1 MKYPCIR
8 QHSQEDCGAACLG
21 TIACYHGQQF
31 TLSRLREL
39 VGTGQQ
45 GTTMLGLKRGAEALG
60 LQARAVTA
68 HPAILD
74 RLEEVPLPAI
84 IHWQGVHWVVLH
96 GKKGNRYVVA
106 DPGVGLR
113 IVDRQTLRDGW
124 RNGVMLLLEPDPV
137 RFFSQTD
144 DRHKITGLS
153 RFLKRVLPY
162 GHILSQALL
171 FNAILGLLALTSP
184 FLVQLLTDDVLVR
197 GDTQLL
203 TRVVIAVSVMQL
215 ISSSLQLIQANLIAH
230 FSQRLQ
236 LGLVLE
242 FGRQILRLPLS
253 YYEARR
259 SGEVT
264 SRLEDIQTIN
274 QLVSQA
280 VVRLPSQLFIALV
293 SLGFML
299 FYNITLT
306 ALAVVIAIVMTLS
319 TVVFL
324 PALQQKT
331 RNLLVLSSENQGV
344 LVETFKGALT
354 LKTIAAAPQF
364 ADELHNRFSR
374 LARLRLSTMQISIV
388 NGTFSHLVASL
399 GNIGLLWAGSGLVI
413 QQQMTI
419 GMLLAFITMSRHF
432 TTFISTTIDFVDEF
446 TRTKTA
452 TQRLAEVID
461 TTPEHVDDQGNVWV
475 DLPVDGDIH
484 CHQLNFH
491 HAGRVDLLQT
501 FSLSLPGGQTT
512 ALIGKSGCGKSTLV
526 KLIAGL
532 YKPLS
537 GNIRFGAY
545 NQQDLALDC
554 LRQQVVLVPQEPH
567 FWGRSI
573 IENFRLGNPHAG
585 FEQIVKA
592 CQVAGADGFISQLP
606 DKYRTV
612 LGEFGSNLSGG
623 QRQRLAIARSLVN
636 DPPILIL
643 DESTAAL
650 DPVSETEI
658 LDALLQYRQGKT
670 TILISH
676 RPRVIQRADWVVML
690 NNGQVQHQGTT
701 EDLQN
706 QSGDHLPFLVA

>member
-21 TIACYHGQQF
+21 TIARHHGQHF

-45 GTTMLGLKRGAEALG
+45 GTTLLGLKRGAEALG

-68 HPAILD
+68 HPAVLD
-74 RLEEVPLPAI
+74 RLEDVALPAI
-84 IHWQGVHWVVLH
+84 IHWKGVHWVVLY
-96 GKKGNRYVVA
+96 GRKGNRYVIA

-113 IVDRQTLRDGW
+113 FVDRQTLREGW
-124 RNGVMLLLEPDPV
+124 RNWVMLLLEPDPTQ
-137 RFFSQTD
+137 FYAQTD
-144 DRHKITGLS
+144 DRDRIGGLS
-153 RFLKRVLPY
+153 RFLKRVLSY
-162 GHILSQALL
+162 SGMLSQALL
-171 FNAILGLLALTSP
+171 FNAILGLLALASP
-184 FLVQLLTDDVLVR
+184 FLVQILTDDVLVR

-203 TRVVIAVSVMQL
+203 TRVVIAVCVMQL
-215 ISSSLQLIQANLIAH
+215 ISSSLRLIQANLIAH

-236 LGLVLE
+236 LGLMLE
-242 FGRQILRLPLS
+242 FARQILRLPLT

-264 SRLEDIQTIN
+264 SRLEDIQVIN

-280 VVRLPSQLFIALV
+280 VVQLPSQLFIALV

-299 FYNITLT
+299 FYNAALT
-306 ALAVVIAIVMTLS
+306 GVAMAIAVVMTAS

-324 PALQQKT
+324 PALQQKV

-354 LKTIAAAPQF
+354 LKTTAAAPQF
-364 ADELHNRFSR
+364 ADELHTRFSR
-374 LARLRLSTMQISIV
+374 LARLRLSTLQISIV
-388 NGTFSHLVASL
+388 NGTFSNLVASL

-413 QQQMTI
+413 QQELTI
-419 GMLLAFITMSRHF
+419 GMLLAFITMNRHF
-432 TTFISTTIDFVDEF
+432 TTFISTAIDFVDEF
-446 TRTKTA
+446 ARTRTA

-461 TTPEHVDDQGNVWV
+461 ATPEIAKDSATVWAN
-475 DLPVDGDIH
+475 LPADEDIH
-484 CHQLNFH
+484 CHQLSFH
-491 HAGRVDLLQT
+491 HAGRMDLLQT
-501 FSLSLPGGQTT
+501 FSLTLPGGQTT

-532 YKPLS
+532 YSPLS

-567 FWGRSI
+567 FWSRSI
-573 IENFRLGNPHAG
+573 VENFRLGNPHVE
-585 FEQIVKA
+585 FDQIVNA
-592 CQVAGADGFISQLP
+592 CQIAGADEFISQLP

-623 QRQRLAIARSLVN
+623 QRQRLAIARALVN

-658 LDALLQYRQGKT
+658 LDTLLHHRRGKT
-670 TILISH
+670 TLLISH
-676 RPRVIQRADWVVML
+676 RPRVIQRADWVVL
-690 NNGQVQHQGTT
+690 LDNGQIQQQGSPA
-701 EDLQN
+701 ELQQ
-706 QSGDHLPFLVA
+706 QSGEHLPFLVA